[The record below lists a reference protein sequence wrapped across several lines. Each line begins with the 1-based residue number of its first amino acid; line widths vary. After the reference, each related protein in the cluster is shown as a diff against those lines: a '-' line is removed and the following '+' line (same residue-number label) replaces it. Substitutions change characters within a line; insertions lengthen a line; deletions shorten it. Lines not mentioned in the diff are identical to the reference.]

1 MGLWS
6 PTRNNAAHLTS
17 ILHPTPPAR
26 TERRSHRGVMS
37 LRLLG
42 VLKVICLFVLTVG
55 YGWMAYF
62 EKPSAYELP
71 RDM

>member
-1 MGLWS
+1 ML
-6 PTRNNAAHLTS
+6 
-17 ILHPTPPAR
+17 
-26 TERRSHRGVMS
+26 S
-37 LRLLG
+37 LRLSG

-62 EKPSAYELP
+62 EKASAYELP